1 MTGSRAG
8 VAAGVAA
15 LVATLLAGAAPAGE
29 AELAGAARV
38 LDGDT
43 LDIGP
48 VRVRVHGIDAPEF
61 SQTCAAA
68 GGSEWTCG
76 KAAAAR
82 LGALIRDRRVVCDP
96 RERDQYGRIVARCE
110 AGGVDL
116 GGALVAEGLAWAFV
130 RYSDDYEATEAAAR
144 AAGLGIWQAET
155 MTAWDW
161 RATAWRDAAGNAADD
176 APGDCP
182 IKGNISRSGERIY
195 HTPWSRD
202 YAKVRID
209 EGLGERWFCDEA
221 EAQAAGWR
229 PPR

>member
-1 MTGSRAG
+1 MAGRRAL
-8 VAAGVAA
+8 A
-15 LVATLLAGAAPAGE
+15 ATLLATLVAGGAVAGE
-29 AELAGAARV
+29 AELAGPARV

-48 VRVRVHGIDAPEF
+48 VRVRIHGIDAPEF

-68 GGSEWTCG
+68 AGGDWACG

-82 LGALIRDRRVVCDP
+82 LAELTRGARVACDP
-96 RERDQYGRIVARCE
+96 QERDQYGRIVARCS

-130 RYSDDYEATEAAAR
+130 RYSDDYAAAE
-144 AAGLGIWQAET
+144 AVAHASGLGIWQAET
-155 MTAWDW
+155 MAAWDW
-161 RATAWRDAAGNAADD
+161 RATSWRDASGT
-176 APGDCP
+176 APAGDCP
-182 IKGNISRSGERIY
+182 IKGNVNRAGERIY

-202 YAKVRID
+202 YARVRID